1 MLNLKQLMK
10 ETLISLLPYIQI
22 ALSILL
28 ITIILLNQSEAG
40 VGSSFGGSDNFNAG
54 FHTRR
59 GFEKVLF
66 IGGVVVAALFA
77 VSALAALFLKK

>member
-1 MLNLKQLMK
+1 MK
-10 ETLISLLPYIQI
+10 ETLINLLPYIQL

-28 ITIILLNQSEAG
+28 IAIILLNRSEAG
-40 VGSSFGGSDNFNAG
+40 VGSSFGGSDNFNSG

-66 IGGVVVAALFA
+66 IGGAVIAALFA
-77 VSALAALFLKK
+77 VSALAALYLKK